1 MVIHLNRSEWL
12 TAAAQA
18 ALAASRG
25 AGSDCL
31 TGIHMAADSRRM
43 LLTLT
48 ATNHEIAIQAS
59 LRAVVEQP
67 GQVVLNAA
75 LLPALLTRLPEEQ
88 VTLEQ
93 ATASQVT
100 IRSGTAVYV
109 LSTPPAAQYPL
120 PELPFP
126 EDTVTV
132 SSLHTLAHSTLFVTE
147 KGSDQPLFQCV
158 CLTLGPDGLTAT
170 GTNGFC
176 IVEAEGDRNSR
187 GSARLLLSA
196 HALKILAAIS
206 LDSDVYQMGL
216 AGAGTSVVFWN
227 GTTLF
232 SARLMAG
239 QFPDTAGILRRFVP
253 VSRARVDASQLT
265 GAIRAAGS
273 LTDQTCRIRLTAGR
287 GVLLAG
293 VQTQQEEA
301 VTRIEA
307 QTEVPG
313 AVAYYYHYGKL
324 CDFLARVRGRVTL
337 EWDRQGLLRV
347 RLAGTCYLQS
357 PMRPPREAAQTNLA
371 A

>member
-75 LLPALLTRLPEEQ
+75 LLPALLARLPEEQ

-132 SSLHTLAHSTLFVTE
+132 SGLHTLARSTLFVTE
-147 KGSDQPLFQCV
+147 KGSGQPLFQCV
-158 CLTLGPDGLTAT
+158 CLTLGPNGLTAT

-176 IVEAEGDRNSR
+176 IVEAEGDRNSK
-187 GSARLLLSA
+187 GSACPRPQNTGRHLSGQRCLPNGTGRGGNKRGVLEWDHPLFRPPDGGAVPGHCGDSPPLCPGQPGLCGRLPAERRHPGCRFPHRSDLPNQTDRRAGSVVGRGTDPAGRGRDPNRGTDGGPRCRRLLL
-196 HALKILAAIS
+196 
-206 LDSDVYQMGL
+206 
-216 AGAGTSVVFWN
+216 
-227 GTTLF
+227 
-232 SARLMAG
+232 
-239 QFPDTAGILRRFVP
+239 PLR
-253 VSRARVDASQLT
+253 
-265 GAIRAAGS
+265 
-273 LTDQTCRIRLTAGR
+273 
-287 GVLLAG
+287 
-293 VQTQQEEA
+293 EA
-301 VTRIEA
+301 V
-307 QTEVPG
+307 
-313 AVAYYYHYGKL
+313 
-324 CDFLARVRGRVTL
+324 
-337 EWDRQGLLRV
+337 
-347 RLAGTCYLQS
+347 
-357 PMRPPREAAQTNLA
+357 
-371 A
+371 